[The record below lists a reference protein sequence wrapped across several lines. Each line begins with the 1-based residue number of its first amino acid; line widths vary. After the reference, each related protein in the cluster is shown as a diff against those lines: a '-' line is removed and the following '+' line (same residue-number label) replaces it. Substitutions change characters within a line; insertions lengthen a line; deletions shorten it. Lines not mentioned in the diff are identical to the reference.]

1 MTVPFLSA
9 GPGDTTVAFLAVG
22 PSIEASSGG
31 TDEQILLLLGQLQDS
46 VDALQADFTDYRAE
60 FTDYLADFAI
70 TDLWVKRIAVTTTG
84 TLTGAGTNTEVFTVS
99 ALGITA
105 TATVD
110 PNGNRSNVVWS

>member
-46 VDALQADFTDYRAE
+46 VDALQLDMTAVQGDITTLQATLDV
-60 FTDYLADFAI
+60 
-70 TDLWVKRIAVTTTG
+70 TDLWVKRIATTTVG
-84 TLTGAGTNTEVFTVS
+84 QLSGAGTGTEVFVSVS
-99 ALGITA
+99 AGDHDHCIC
-105 TATVD
+105 
-110 PNGNRSNVVWS
+110 G